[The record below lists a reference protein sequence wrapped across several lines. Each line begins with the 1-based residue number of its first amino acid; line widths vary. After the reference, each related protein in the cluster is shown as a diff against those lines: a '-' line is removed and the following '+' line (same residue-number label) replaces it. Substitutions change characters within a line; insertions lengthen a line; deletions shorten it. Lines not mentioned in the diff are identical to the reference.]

1 MRPAAIL
8 LIAAC
13 LYMGPAFSQSYESN
27 ITYNKK
33 KQKAIVLECGY
44 PEEAAENAIIEKLK
58 GLGNKSRE
66 EKGMFNGDKGFI
78 VFRNAYVT
86 DISDKDMD
94 FIVKVERKSRKEKDM
109 TNVYL
114 VITKNGENMLTSSD
128 SYTEHAKEARSL
140 LQKIKASS
148 EDCLS
153 DQDDLVSGG
162 EEVANFESGEDV
174 ESGCE
179 RMAGADDN
187 VGSGGQGEA
196 VSLERGSSG
205 SHDPQVVERPRRLRF
220 KIDRFADHDYDS
232 AKRRRGRNGRC
243 SG

>member
-1 MRPAAIL
+1 MRLAAIL

-13 LYMGPAFSQSYESN
+13 LYMGPAFAQAYESS

-33 KQKAIVLECGY
+33 KHKAIVLECGY

-58 GLGNKSRE
+58 GLGNRSRE

-114 VITKNGENMLTSSD
+114 VITKNGENMLASSD
-128 SYTEHAKEARSL
+128 SYAEHAKQFLNKL
-140 LQKIKASS
+140 LPDI
-148 EDCLS
+148 
-153 DQDDLVSGG
+153 
-162 EEVANFESGEDV
+162 EVANLELKIRSQEDEV
-174 ESGCE
+174 VKAEKKFKDLQ
-179 RMAGADDN
+179 DDQASMEKKIKDLQEDLKKN
-187 VGSGGQGEA
+187 AQSQEEQQKEIGNQ
-196 VSLERGSSG
+196 RGLLDVLKG
-205 SHDPQVVERPRRLRF
+205 
-220 KIDRFADHDYDS
+220 
-232 AKRRRGRNGRC
+232 KRK
-243 SG
+243 S

>member
-1 MRPAAIL
+1 MRPAAFL

-13 LYMGPAFSQSYESN
+13 LYMGQAFSQSYESS

-94 FIVKVERKSRKEKDM
+94 FIVKVERKSRKDKDM

-114 VITKNGENMLTSSD
+114 IITKNGENMLASSD
-128 SYTEHAKEARSL
+128 SYAEHAKEFLNKL
-140 LQKIKASS
+140 LPDIEVANLELKIKSQEDEVTKAEKKFRDLQDDQASM
-148 EDCLS
+148 EKKIKDL
-153 DQDDLVSGG
+153 QDDLKKNAKSQ
-162 EEVANFESGEDV
+162 EEQQKEIGNQRGLLDV
-174 ESGCE
+174 LKG
-179 RMAGADDN
+179 
-187 VGSGGQGEA
+187 
-196 VSLERGSSG
+196 
-205 SHDPQVVERPRRLRF
+205 
-220 KIDRFADHDYDS
+220 
-232 AKRRRGRNGRC
+232 KRK
-243 SG
+243 S

>member
-1 MRPAAIL
+1 MRLAAIL

-13 LYMGPAFSQSYESN
+13 LHVGPVFSQAYESS

-44 PEEAAENAIIEKLK
+44 PEEAAENAIIDKLK

-78 VFRNAYVT
+78 VFRNAYVN

-114 VITKNGENMLTSSD
+114 VISKNGEDMLASSE
-128 SYTEHAKEARSL
+128 SYAEHAKEFLNKL
-140 LQKIKASS
+140 LPDIEVANLELKIKSQ
-148 EDCLS
+148 EDEVTKAEKKFKDLQDDQTS
-153 DQDDLVSGG
+153 MEKKIKDLQDDLKKNAKSQ
-162 EEVANFESGEDV
+162 EEQQKEIGNQRGLLDV
-174 ESGCE
+174 LKG
-179 RMAGADDN
+179 
-187 VGSGGQGEA
+187 
-196 VSLERGSSG
+196 
-205 SHDPQVVERPRRLRF
+205 
-220 KIDRFADHDYDS
+220 
-232 AKRRRGRNGRC
+232 KRK
-243 SG
+243 S

>member
-8 LIAAC
+8 LIVAC
-13 LYMGPAFSQSYESN
+13 LYMGQAFSQSYESS

-114 VITKNGENMLTSSD
+114 VITKNGENMLASSD
-128 SYTEHAKEARSL
+128 TYAEHAKEFLNKL
-140 LQKIKASS
+140 LPDIEVANLELKIKTQEDEVAKAEKKFKDLQDDQASM
-148 EDCLS
+148 EKKIKDL
-153 DQDDLVSGG
+153 QDDLKKNAKSQ
-162 EEVANFESGEDV
+162 EEQQKEIGNQRGLLDV
-174 ESGCE
+174 LKG
-179 RMAGADDN
+179 
-187 VGSGGQGEA
+187 
-196 VSLERGSSG
+196 
-205 SHDPQVVERPRRLRF
+205 
-220 KIDRFADHDYDS
+220 
-232 AKRRRGRNGRC
+232 KRK
-243 SG
+243 S

>member
-1 MRPAAIL
+1 MRLAAIL

-13 LYMGPAFSQSYESN
+13 FSIGPAFSQAYESS
-27 ITYNKK
+27 ISYNKK

-114 VITKNGENMLTSSD
+114 IITKNGENMLDAGDT
-128 SYTEHAKEARSL
+128 YAEHAKEFLNKL
-140 LQKIKASS
+140 LPDIEVANLELKIKSQEDEVTKAEKKFRDLQDDQASM
-148 EDCLS
+148 EKKIKDL
-153 DQDDLVSGG
+153 QDDLKKNAKGQ
-162 EEVANFESGEDV
+162 EDQQK
-174 ESGCE
+174 EIG
-179 RMAGADDN
+179 N
-187 VGSGGQGEA
+187 Q
-196 VSLERGSSG
+196 RGLL
-205 SHDPQVVERPRRLRF
+205 DVL
-220 KIDRFADHDYDS
+220 K
-232 AKRRRGRNGRC
+232 AKRK
-243 SG
+243 S

>member
-1 MRPAAIL
+1 MRLAAIL
-8 LIAAC
+8 LFAAC
-13 LYMGPAFSQSYESN
+13 LYVGPSFSQAYESS

-58 GLGNKSRE
+58 NLGNKSRE

-114 VITKNGENMLTSSD
+114 VISKNGENMLASSD
-128 SYTEHAKEARSL
+128 SYAEHAKEFLNKL
-140 LQKIKASS
+140 LPDIEVANLELKIKSQ
-148 EDCLS
+148 EDEVTKAEKKFKDLQDDQTS
-153 DQDDLVSGG
+153 MEKKIKDLQDDLKKNAKSQ
-162 EEVANFESGEDV
+162 EEQQKEIGNQRGLLDV
-174 ESGCE
+174 LKG
-179 RMAGADDN
+179 
-187 VGSGGQGEA
+187 
-196 VSLERGSSG
+196 
-205 SHDPQVVERPRRLRF
+205 
-220 KIDRFADHDYDS
+220 
-232 AKRRRGRNGRC
+232 KRK
-243 SG
+243 S

>member
-13 LYMGPAFSQSYESN
+13 LYLGPAFSQAYESS
-27 ITYNKK
+27 ISYNKK

-114 VITKNGENMLTSSD
+114 VITKNGEDMLASSD
-128 SYTEHAKEARSL
+128 TYAEHAKEFLNKL
-140 LQKIKASS
+140 LPDIEVANLELNIKSQEDEVTKAEKKFKDLQDEQSSMEKKIK
-148 EDCLS
+148 DL
-153 DQDDLVSGG
+153 QDDLKKNAKTQ
-162 EEVANFESGEDV
+162 EEQQKEIGNQRGLLDV
-174 ESGCE
+174 LKG
-179 RMAGADDN
+179 
-187 VGSGGQGEA
+187 
-196 VSLERGSSG
+196 
-205 SHDPQVVERPRRLRF
+205 
-220 KIDRFADHDYDS
+220 
-232 AKRRRGRNGRC
+232 KRK
-243 SG
+243 S

>member
-1 MRPAAIL
+1 MRLAAIL

-13 LYMGPAFSQSYESN
+13 FYIGPAFSQAYESS
-27 ITYNKK
+27 ISYNKK

-114 VITKNGENMLTSSD
+114 VITKNGENMLASGET
-128 SYTEHAKEARSL
+128 YVEHAKEFLNKL
-140 LQKIKASS
+140 LPDIEVANLELNIKSQENEVTKAEKKFKDLQDDQSSMEKKIK
-148 EDCLS
+148 DL
-153 DQDDLVSGG
+153 QDDLKKNAKNQ
-162 EEVANFESGEDV
+162 EEQQKEIGNQRGLLDV
-174 ESGCE
+174 LKG
-179 RMAGADDN
+179 
-187 VGSGGQGEA
+187 
-196 VSLERGSSG
+196 
-205 SHDPQVVERPRRLRF
+205 
-220 KIDRFADHDYDS
+220 
-232 AKRRRGRNGRC
+232 KRK
-243 SG
+243 S